1 MSQLKNI
8 KINTPTYREILP
20 SNKTEVSITP
30 FKVGDE
36 KVLLIASESKDPKQ
50 MVDSLKKVIDNCVQ
64 GVEVKDMSSFDVE
77 YLFLK
82 IRSISVGESA
92 DILLTCKECETANEA
107 KVDLTKIEVRGLD
120 SFKTKIKI
128 TEDLMF
134 LMKTPDIDSYTGV
147 ENNPEGVISFIAKNV
162 DKVFYGEETI
172 DIGINETQDVID
184 IINQLTSSQFKDLQD
199 YITGMPK
206 VTYELDFECKH
217 CQSKNDVKLEG
228 LADFF

>member
-8 KINTPTYREILP
+8 KINTPTYREIIP
-20 SNKTEVSITP
+20 STNTEVKITP

-36 KVLLIASESKDPKQ
+36 KILLIASESKDPKQ
-50 MVDSLKKVIDNCVQ
+50 MIDSLKKVIDNCVQ
-64 GVEVKDMSSFDVE
+64 GAELKDMSAFDVE

-82 IRSISVGESA
+82 IRSDSVGETA
-92 DILLTCKECETANEA
+92 DIFLTCKECETANEC
-107 KVDLTKIEVRGLD
+107 KIDLSKIEVRGLD

-128 TEDLMF
+128 TDDLMF
-134 LMKTPDIDSYTGV
+134 SMLTPDLDSYTGV
-147 ENNPEGVISFIAKNV
+147 ENNAEGIIEFIAKNV

-172 DIGINETQDVID
+172 DIGTNDKQDVID
-184 IINQLTSSQFKDLQD
+184 IINQLTSTQFKDLQD
-199 YITGMPK
+199 YISGMPK

-217 CQSKNDVKLEG
+217 CQTKNDVKLEG

>member
-8 KINTPTYREILP
+8 TINTPTYREIIP
-20 SNKTEVSITP
+20 STKTEVNITP

-36 KVLLIASESKDPKQ
+36 KILLIASESKDPKQ
-50 MVDSLKKVIDNCVQ
+50 MIDSLKKVISNCVKGAEIQ
-64 GVEVKDMSSFDVE
+64 DMAAFDVE

-92 DILLTCKECETANEA
+92 DILIPCKECETANEN
-107 KVDLTKIEVRGLD
+107 KIDLTKIEIAGLD
-120 SFKTKIKI
+120 AFKTKIKV
-128 TEDLMF
+128 TDDLMF
-134 LMKTPDIDSYTGV
+134 SMKTPDIDSYTGI
-147 ENNPEGVISFIAKNV
+147 ESTAEGIIEFIARNV

-172 DIGINETQDVID
+172 DVTENETQDVID
-184 IINQLTSSQFKDLQD
+184 IINQLTSTQFKDLQD
-199 YITGMPK
+199 YISGMPK

>member
-8 KINTPTYREILP
+8 KINTPTYREIIP
-20 SNKTEVSITP
+20 STKKEINITP

-36 KVLLIASESKDPKQ
+36 KVLLIASESKDPAQ
-50 MVDSLKKVIDNCVQ
+50 MVDSLKTVISNCVR
-64 GVEVKDMSSFDVE
+64 GADITELSAFDVE

-82 IRSISVGESA
+82 IRSISVGETA
-92 DILLTCKECETANEA
+92 DILLECTECEQANEV

-120 SFKTKIKI
+120 SFKTKVKI

-134 LMKTPDIDSYTGV
+134 IMKTPDIDSYTGV
-147 ENNPEGVISFIAKNV
+147 ENNPEGVIEFIAKNV

-172 DIGINETQDVID
+172 DIGLNEVNDVVD

-199 YITGMPK
+199 YIAGMPK
-206 VTYELDFECKH
+206 VTYDTGFVCDNCKH
-217 CQSKNDVKLEG
+217 ENKTKLEG